1 MVRQLGYLGLT
12 FVLCAQAGCDGDTVK
27 MVTSLV
33 VPNRGA
39 EAVDEEGKRKA
50 RTTIER
56 RVDQICAENQRQIE
70 EVQAYVNEQ
79 VMIGSR
85 AARSATP
92 RMAPNGRSKPVK
104 SGGIN
109 SNPYIDK

>member
-1 MVRQLGYLGLT
+1 
-12 FVLCAQAGCDGDTVK
+12 
-27 MVTSLV
+27 MVTRLGF
-33 VPNRGA
+33 PNRGA
-39 EAVDEEGKRKA
+39 QAVDEEGKLKG

-70 EVQAYVNEQ
+70 DIQAYVNEQ

-92 RMAPNGRSKPVK
+92 RMAPSRSSKPVK